1 MHKQKI
7 ILELLLKVEARLLAM
22 LKPIRRQRWWK
33 GKFAFFWRLAI
44 WGASQVVLLLKNL
57 LDNAGDIRHRFDPWV
72 GKIPWEGNGNPPQ
85 CSWLENPVDIG
96 AWWATVHGLTK
107 SQTQLSNWACTW
119 LFLMLI
125 TTVQNYITIRAEVFP
140 HIPLS
145 LSSLHSLCFSKDY
158 LEKIK

>member
-72 GKIPWEGNGNPPQ
+72 GKIP
-85 CSWLENPVDIG
+85 
-96 AWWATVHGLTK
+96 
-107 SQTQLSNWACTW
+107 
-119 LFLMLI
+119 
-125 TTVQNYITIRAEVFP
+125 
-140 HIPLS
+140 
-145 LSSLHSLCFSKDY
+145 
-158 LEKIK
+158 

>member
-57 LDNAGDIRHRFDPWV
+57 LAMQETWV
-72 GKIPWEGNGNPPQ
+72 QSLGWE
-85 CSWLENPVDIG
+85 D
-96 AWWATVHGLTK
+96 T
-107 SQTQLSNWACTW
+107 
-119 LFLMLI
+119 
-125 TTVQNYITIRAEVFP
+125 
-140 HIPLS
+140 
-145 LSSLHSLCFSKDY
+145 
-158 LEKIK
+158 LEKGKVTRSSILAWRLYSP